1 MSAFHPLRTFH
12 EAAASSSNARKMII
26 GARPKRL
33 GSLQVNSSVEMWG
46 CDLPKEDAMPLCV
59 ATVSLR
65 TGLFAT
71 ALAFALPFS
80 TAASSQ
86 SVSQINLTTDDPG
99 FLTGLGFAPAQN
111 IDPNLKNP
119 WGMSFST
126 TSPFWISDQ
135 ATGLSTL
142 YDAAGAPR
150 SLVVTIPGSAM
161 GPSGPT

>member
-1 MSAFHPLRTFH
+1 MA
-12 EAAASSSNARKMII
+12 
-26 GARPKRL
+26 
-33 GSLQVNSSVEMWG
+33 
-46 CDLPKEDAMPLCV
+46 LCV

-65 TGLFAT
+65 TAMFAT

-161 GPSGPT
+161 GPSGPTGQVFNGTGDFLLSPNNPARFIFANLNGSIRETPR